1 MNFVKMHEMCLLEL
15 TFQWVMILED
25 FKECSLKIS
34 HSRTDQIEVPYS
46 KFTQEVLF
54 FRIDDDRLLLPEFHI
69 FLDGSCNP
77 VLSRWCM

>member
-25 FKECSLKIS
+25 KECSLKIS
-34 HSRTDQIEVPYS
+34 HSRTDQIEVPYR
-46 KFTQEVLF
+46 KFALEVLF

-69 FLDGSCNP
+69 FWIDL
-77 VLSRWCM
+77 VILYLLRHYI